1 MFDYIENMRKQ
12 SLAKRRFFAFSIS
25 LCIVGIIFVFWIAV
39 RMPDVTGSEK
49 KVDTSKFATP
59 DQAISANVSTVVSSI
74 SDLIKQLPSM
84 SEYLSTTPTTTTATS
99 TPEATTTPLGVSAST
114 TEATNP

>member
-1 MFDYIENMRKQ
+1 MFDHIENMRKQ

-25 LCIVGIIFVFWIAV
+25 LCIVGVIFAFWVAV
-39 RMPDVTGSEK
+39 RIPDVTGSR

-59 DQAISANVSTVVSSI
+59 DQAISANVSTAVSSI

-84 SEYLSTTPTTTTATS
+84 SDYLSTTSTTTTATS
-99 TPEATTTPLGVSAST
+99 TPEATTTPPSIPAST